1 MILLNDEFYE
11 NCDLRKYML
20 IIDPE
25 DVELV
30 NDDEEY
36 SFDDEPSD
44 TIGSYNEYVS
54 RFIIRTPSGEEI
66 EMGTLDKDPMFISNE
81 LNRIIRRR
89 ANNSEGKVNVPLT
102 ALVGDIPLF
111 FIKINNNEISKT
123 MNDIINIINKSS
135 VTSNM
140 TKDEALQS
148 LVDLVVEGG
157 LTIDAIHLEV
167 ILSNQIVDADDI
179 LKKPNWNNPYAQYKL
194 LTLNKALTNN
204 PSVII
209 SLLYQDLRKTL
220 YDPLSF
226 AKNKPSFF
234 DLFFCEDP
242 QNYISDELLT
252 EDPGIV
258 DPNTKVIMATKINK

>member
-1 MILLNDEFYE
+1 
-11 NCDLRKYML
+11 
-20 IIDPE
+20 
-25 DVELV
+25 
-30 NDDEEY
+30 
-36 SFDDEPSD
+36 
-44 TIGSYNEYVS
+44 
-54 RFIIRTPSGEEI
+54 
-66 EMGTLDKDPMFISNE
+66 
-81 LNRIIRRR
+81 
-89 ANNSEGKVNVPLT
+89 
-102 ALVGDIPLF
+102 
-111 FIKINNNEISKT
+111 
-123 MNDIINIINKSS
+123 
-135 VTSNM
+135 M